1 MNYGDLFI
9 AVITFAV
16 ATRVNVGYALA
27 ALVTNAIFIFI
38 RVSYLDVSLTGV
50 TLIIAVAIRM
60 LGAAG
65 IGRLTACRYDK
76 YGECKECKHQNRC
89 EYLSVSF

>member
-1 MNYGDLFI
+1 VNNGDLI
-9 AVITFAV
+9 KANVALAI